1 LALVAQLTQAGSP
14 HLLGLIVR
22 QQAVHLRLLA
32 GRVAAVPV
40 EQQLAATSISLAA
53 GGVAAVAS
61 VELWQVLQET
71 ADLQYLAARDWG

>member
-1 LALVAQLTQAGSP
+1 LARIA
-14 HLLGLIVR
+14 R
-22 QQAVHLRLLA
+22 QRVDCLRLLA